1 MTETM
6 TLDLGAVRARQK
18 AAWSAGDFGQI
29 ARLTEI
35 NATEFVKRCAIK
47 PGMKVLDI
55 ACGTGNTALPA
66 ARAGATV
73 TGIDLAANLVAQARD
88 RAARENLAIQ
98 FDEGDMEELP
108 YADGAFD
115 FVMSTFGIMFALR
128 PNRAAS
134 ELVRVCRPGGR
145 IALAN
150 WTPHG
155 FIGQVQQIVGKHAPT
170 PPGMAS
176 PLLWGDEMTAR
187 ERLSW
192 GLASLQARRVM
203 APLHYPFSIA
213 ETIRFQRTYLG
224 PARMTYE
231 AMAQAQREALEK
243 DLTALYSRHNLAR
256 DGTVLVES
264 EYLEITARRI

>member
-1 MTETM
+1 MTATM
-6 TLDLGAVRARQK
+6 TLDFDAVRARQK
-18 AAWSAGDFGQI
+18 AAWTAGDFGQI
-29 ARLTEI
+29 ARLTEA
-35 NATEFVKRCAIK
+35 NAEEFVKRCAIK

-55 ACGTGNTALPA
+55 ACGTGNTAVPA
-66 ARAGATV
+66 ARAGAEV
-73 TGIDLAANLVAQARD
+73 TGIDFAANLVEQARA
-88 RAARENLAIQ
+88 RAAREDLAIR

-115 FVMSTFGIMFALR
+115 LVMSSFGIMFALR

-134 ELVRVCRPGGR
+134 ELIRVCQPGGR
-145 IALAN
+145 IALAS

-155 FIGQVQQIVGKHAPT
+155 FIGQVQQIVGKYSPAP
-170 PPGMAS
+170 PAAAS
-176 PLLWGDEMTAR
+176 PLLWGDETTVR

-213 ETIRFQRTYLG
+213 ETIRFHRTNLG

-231 AMAQAQREALEK
+231 NMTAEQRAAMEK
-243 DLTALYSRHNLAR
+243 DMTALYSRHNLAR
-256 DGTVLVES
+256 DGTVLVEA
-264 EYLEITARRI
+264 EYLEITGKRV

>member
-1 MTETM
+1 MTATM
-6 TLDLGAVRARQK
+6 TLDLDAVRARQK
-18 AAWSAGDFGQI
+18 AAWTAGDFGRI
-29 ARLTEI
+29 ARLTET
-35 NATEFVKRCAIK
+35 NAEEFVKRCAIK
-47 PGMKVLDI
+47 PGMRVLDI

-66 ARAGATV
+66 ARAGADV
-73 TGIDLAANLVAQARD
+73 TGIDLAPNLVEQARA
-88 RAARENLAIQ
+88 RAASENLAIR

-134 ELVRVCRPGGR
+134 ELIRVCRPGGR

-155 FIGQVQQIVGKHAPT
+155 FIGQLQQIVGKYAPT
-170 PPGMAS
+170 PPGAAS
-176 PLLWGDEMTAR
+176 PLLWGDETTVR

-192 GLASLQARRVM
+192 GLDSLQARRVM

-213 ETIRFQRTYLG
+213 ETLRFQRTYLG
-224 PARMTYE
+224 PALMTYE
-231 AMAQAQREALEK
+231 SMPAPQREALEK
-243 DLTALYSRHNLAR
+243 DLTVLYSRHNLAR

-264 EYLEITARRI
+264 EYLEITAKRT

>member
-1 MTETM
+1 MTATM
-6 TLDLGAVRARQK
+6 TIDFDAVRARQK
-18 AAWSAGDFGQI
+18 ALWSAGDFGQI
-29 ARLTEI
+29 ARLTEN
-35 NATEFVKRCAIK
+35 NAEEFVKRCAIT
-47 PGMKVLDI
+47 PGMTVLDI

-66 ARAGATV
+66 ARAGAEV
-73 TGIDLAANLVAQARD
+73 TGIDLAPNLVEQARA
-88 RAARENLAIQ
+88 RAAREDLAVR

-134 ELVRVCRPGGR
+134 ELIRVCRPGGR

-155 FIGQVQQIVGKHAPT
+155 FIGQLQQIVGKHAPT
-170 PPGMAS
+170 PPGGAS
-176 PLLWGDEMTAR
+176 PLLWGDETTVR
-187 ERLSW
+187 ERLNW
-192 GLASLQARRVM
+192 GLTALQARRVM

-213 ETIRFQRTYLG
+213 ETISFHRTYLG

-231 AMAQAQREALEK
+231 TMAAAQREAMEK
-243 DLTALYSRHNLAR
+243 DLTALYGRHNLAR

-264 EYLEITARRI
+264 EYLEITGKRI